1 MWPLRPDPRLEHD
14 GADGGLRSTRR
25 NVDDEVLDLVESYR
39 FECVTDSLDV
49 PVGNERTLGLDDVP
63 RFLNEV
69 VKVAMGFLCTNGLE
83 IKNVIELPRL
93 ALGDG
98 SVSLPS
104 LLDREFLHLLDTRKR
119 KTIYFQW
126 VIQ

>member
-1 MWPLRPDPRLEHD
+1 MIQSESANSAPL
-14 GADGGLRSTRR
+14 
-25 NVDDEVLDLVESYR
+25 N
-39 FECVTDSLDV
+39 FI
-49 PVGNERTLGLDDVP
+49 RTTNRVP

-104 LLDREFLHLLDTRKR
+104 LLDREFLHLCDGRKWELIR
-119 KTIYFQW
+119 
-126 VIQ
+126 